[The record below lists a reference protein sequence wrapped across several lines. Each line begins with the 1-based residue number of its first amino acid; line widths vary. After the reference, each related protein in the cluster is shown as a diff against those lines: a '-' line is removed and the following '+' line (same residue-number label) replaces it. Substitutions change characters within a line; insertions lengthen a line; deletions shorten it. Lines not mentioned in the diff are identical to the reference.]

1 MENRIRPMEESDL
14 AQVLSWRNHPDIRRF
29 MYSTHEISPE
39 EHAQWYQSV
48 RQSSKH
54 TVLIYERN
62 QTPAGFVSLTRKTC
76 AEVAHW
82 GFYLAPQAEKG
93 TGYQLG
99 KTALTYA
106 FNELNLHKV
115 CGEALGFNSPSIRFH
130 QKLGFKEEGLH
141 KEQHFDGKAYHD
153 VVSFGLLRAQWN
165 NRKD

>member
-14 AQVLSWRNHPDIRRF
+14 VQVLNWRNDPDIRCF
-29 MYSTHEISPE
+29 MYSTHEISLE

-48 RQSSKH
+48 KQSSKH
-54 TVLIYERN
+54 TVLIYEKN
-62 QTPAGFVSLTRKTC
+62 QTPTGFVSLTRKTC
-76 AEVAHW
+76 DEVAHW

-115 CGEALGFNSPSIRFH
+115 CGEALGFNNPSIRFH
-130 QKLGFKEEGLH
+130 KKLGFKEEGLH
-141 KEQHFDGKAYHD
+141 KEQHFDGNTYHD
-153 VVSFGLLRAQWN
+153 VLSFGLLRAQWN